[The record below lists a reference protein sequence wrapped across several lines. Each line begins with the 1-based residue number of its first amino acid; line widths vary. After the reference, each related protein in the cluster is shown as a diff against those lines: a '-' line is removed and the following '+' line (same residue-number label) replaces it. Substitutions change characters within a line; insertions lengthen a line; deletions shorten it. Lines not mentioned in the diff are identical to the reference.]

1 MAWTFVNPR
10 VTTGNGH
17 IDAACIY
24 GKNTAGTLKY
34 SGGGFCCGIKYVG
47 SFSSQPEIWAT
58 WFTDE
63 QFEDFTN
70 AVGFSAG
77 VSDTDN
83 WRTEDTNFTVTWTV
97 NRWLPKEQRSK
108 EYYVNEY
115 RFTAGDTITTY
126 TYQYTSDTL
135 YTKVQKTDIGSSGDL
150 VLGGA
155 FEGFYYSALF
165 IAASTLALMIF

>member
-24 GKNTAGTLKY
+24 GKNEAGTIKY

-58 WFTDE
+58 WFTDA
-63 QFEDFTN
+63 QFEDFTT
-70 AVGFSAG
+70 AVGFKDG
-77 VSDTDN
+77 VDDTAN
-83 WRTEDTNFTVTWTV
+83 WRTDDTNFTVTWTV

-115 RFTAGDTITTY
+115 RFTIGDTITTY

-135 YTKVQKTDIGSSGDL
+135 YGKVLKKSDM
-150 VLGGA
+150 VLAGA
-155 FEGFYYSALF
+155 LDGIYYSALT
-165 IAASTLALMIF
+165 IAALTIALISF